1 MAETAKSMFV
11 NLPVKDL
18 KKSMEFFTEV
28 GFEFNPNFTDDNA
41 TCMVIGEN
49 IYSMLLVE
57 EYFKTFTKKEI
68 SDASKTT
75 EVLIALMV
83 ESREKVDKLVNSAI
97 AAGGNIAKET
107 QDLGFMYQRS
117 FLDLDGHQWEIGFMD
132 ESAIPQE

>member
-11 NLPVKDL
+11 NFPVKDL
-18 KKSMEFFTEV
+18 QKSMEFFTAV
-28 GFEFNPNFTDDNA
+28 GFEFNPNFTDDKA

-49 IYSMLLVE
+49 INAMLLVE
-57 EYFKTFTKKEI
+57 EYFKTFTNKEI

-83 ESREKVDKLVNSAI
+83 ESREKVDKLVNSAVE
-97 AAGGNIAKET
+97 AGGNIAKDT

-132 ESAIPQE
+132 ESAIPQG

>member
-28 GFEFNPNFTDDNA
+28 GFEFNLNFTDDNA

-97 AAGGNIAKET
+97 SAGGNIAKDT

>member
-1 MAETAKSMFV
+1 MAETAKSMFI

-18 KKSMEFFTEV
+18 KKSVKFFTKV

-57 EYFKTFTKKEI
+57 EYFKTFIKKEI
-68 SDASKTT
+68 SDTSKTT

-83 ESREKVDKLVNSAI
+83 ESRDKVDKLVNSAI
-97 AAGGNIAKET
+97 DAGGNIANDT

>member
-1 MAETAKSMFV
+1 MAETANSMFV

-18 KKSMEFFTEV
+18 KKSIAFFGEV

-49 IYSMLLVE
+49 IYAMLLVE
-57 EYFKTFTKKEI
+57 GYFKTFTKKEI
-68 SDASKTT
+68 ADTSKVT
-75 EVLIALMV
+75 EVLVALMV
-83 ESREKVDKLVNSAI
+83 ESRAKVDKLVDSAI
-97 AAGGNIAKET
+97 EAGGQIANDT

-132 ESAIPQE
+132 ESAISQG

>member
-1 MAETAKSMFV
+1 MAVTAKSMFV
-11 NLPVKDL
+11 NLPVKNL
-18 KKSMEFFTEV
+18 KKSMGFFTTV

-57 EYFKTFTKKEI
+57 EYFKTFTNKEI

-97 AAGGNIAKET
+97 AAGGIIAKDT

-117 FLDLDGHQWEIGFMD
+117 FLDLDGHHWEIGFMD

>member
-1 MAETAKSMFV
+1 MAETAKSMFI

-18 KKSMEFFTEV
+18 KKSVEFFTKV

-57 EYFKTFTKKEI
+57 EYFKTFIKKEI
-68 SDASKTT
+68 SDTSKTT

-97 AAGGNIAKET
+97 DAGGNIANDT

>member
-18 KKSMEFFTEV
+18 KKAVAFFSEV

-49 IYSMLLVE
+49 IYAMLLVE
-57 EYFKTFTKKEI
+57 AYFKTFTKKEI
-68 SDASKTT
+68 SDSSKTT

-83 ESREKVDKLVNSAI
+83 ESRDKVDKLVNSALD
-97 AAGGNIAKET
+97 AGGQIANDT

-132 ESAIPQE
+132 ESAIPQG

>member
-18 KKSMEFFTEV
+18 KRSMEFFTTV

-97 AAGGNIAKET
+97 AAGGNIANDT

>member
-18 KKSMEFFTEV
+18 KKSVEFFTNV

-41 TCMVIGEN
+41 TCMVIGDN

-57 EYFKTFTKKEI
+57 EYFKTFIKKEI
-68 SDASKTT
+68 ADASKTS

-83 ESREKVDKLVNSAI
+83 ESREKVDKLVDSAI
-97 AAGGNIAKET
+97 AAGGTIANDT

>member
-1 MAETAKSMFV
+1 
-11 NLPVKDL
+11 DL
-18 KKSMEFFTEV
+18 KRSMEFFTTV

-97 AAGGNIAKET
+97 AAGGNIANDT

>member
-1 MAETAKSMFV
+1 MAETAKSMFI

-18 KKSMEFFTEV
+18 KKSVEFFTKV
-28 GFEFNPNFTDDNA
+28 GFAFNPNFTDDNA

-57 EYFKTFTKKEI
+57 EYFKTFIKKEI
-68 SDASKTT
+68 SDTSKTT

-83 ESREKVDKLVNSAI
+83 ESREKVNKLVNSAI
-97 AAGGNIAKET
+97 DAGGNIANDT

>member
-18 KKSMEFFTEV
+18 KKSIAFFTAV

-68 SDASKTT
+68 ADASKTT

-83 ESREKVDKLVNSAI
+83 ESRQKVDKLVDDAI
-97 AAGGNIAKET
+97 AAGGHIAKET

-117 FLDLDGHQWEIGFMD
+117 FLDLDGHHWEIGYMD
-132 ESAIPQE
+132 ESAIPQG

>member
-18 KKSMEFFTEV
+18 KKSVEFFTKV

-57 EYFKTFTKKEI
+57 EYFKTFIKKEI

-97 AAGGNIAKET
+97 DAGGNIANDT

>member
-18 KKSMEFFTEV
+18 KKSVEFFTQV

-57 EYFKTFTKKEI
+57 EYFKTFIKKEI

-97 AAGGNIAKET
+97 AAGGNIANDT

>member
-18 KKSMEFFTEV
+18 KKSVEFFTKV
-28 GFEFNPNFTDDNA
+28 GFEFNPNFTDENA

-57 EYFKTFTKKEI
+57 EYFKTFIKKEI

-97 AAGGNIAKET
+97 AAGGNIANET

>member
-1 MAETAKSMFV
+1 MFV

-18 KKSMEFFTEV
+18 KKSIEFFTQV
-28 GFEFNPNFTDDNA
+28 GFAFNPNFTDDNA

-49 IYSMLLVE
+49 IFAMLLVE
-57 EYFKTFTKKEI
+57 DYFKTFTPKEI
-68 SDASKTT
+68 SDASKTS

-83 ESREKVDKLVNSAI
+83 ESREKVDKLVDSAI
-97 AAGGNIAKET
+97 AAGGTIAKDT

-117 FLDLDGHQWEIGFMD
+117 FFDLDGHHWEIGFMD

>member
-18 KKSMEFFTEV
+18 KKSVEFFTTV

-97 AAGGNIAKET
+97 AAGGNIANDT